1 MPALARAAMLE
12 LIAIG
17 HEPSV
22 GEELMSAIYDILTAE
37 QIDRPDV
44 TKIAL
49 QRLVGLVNAVE
60 VPGPSTAA
68 TWAATAGGSASSSR
82 AST

>member
-22 GEELMSAIYDILTAE
+22 GEELMSAIYDILMAE
-37 QIDRPDV
+37 QIDRPM
-44 TKIAL
+44 
-49 QRLVGLVNAVE
+49 
-60 VPGPSTAA
+60 
-68 TWAATAGGSASSSR
+68 
-82 AST
+82 